1 MLISFSLKM
10 RKVRLG
16 EVTSKV
22 MLLAVVGHY
31 LNSGL
36 TSEPHPA
43 YTAQLSGAWRNFSL
57 GGKTYLVLSTRRCY
71 EAII

>member
-1 MLISFSLKM
+1 M

-16 EVTSKV
+16 EVMSKV

-31 LNSGL
+31 LYSGL
-36 TSEPHPA
+36 TSEPPPA
-43 YTAQLSGAWRNFSL
+43 YTTQLSGTWRNFSL
-57 GGKTYLVLSTRRCY
+57 GRKTYLVLSTRRCC